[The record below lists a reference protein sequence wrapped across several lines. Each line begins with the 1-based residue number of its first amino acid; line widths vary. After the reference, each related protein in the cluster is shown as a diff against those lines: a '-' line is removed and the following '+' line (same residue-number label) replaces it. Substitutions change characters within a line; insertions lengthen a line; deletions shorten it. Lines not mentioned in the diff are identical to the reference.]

1 MTSWCRQCIDFLA
14 DLLTVFERLQ
24 TKTGALFATQES
36 VLTDAFHEGRVE
48 SRPRVDIQGNRKSG
62 IMGRAFRGKCQLL
75 MSAVAAAFLARA
87 TAFAQ
92 PARRFVDGTS
102 IASEIAEI
110 ESQGN
115 SRSFKSLALHDP
127 VVAIIN
133 ERGFACSGVLI
144 HRRAVLTAR
153 HCRGGRFVMFGAN
166 IHEQRRTLRVVGFR
180 EAPVRA
186 IDMAIMILEGDA
198 PVEPYSLGRA
208 IGPPRDVRVVG
219 FGCETPGSCDGA
231 GQRTYFDARVSS
243 AYWGCEPSRAAAL
256 NCLPSSE
263 MVLPRSIGV
272 DTCTGDSGGAVL
284 ERMANGW
291 HLIAITSRGVRD
303 AVLLCG
309 DGGVYVRVQP
319 QLGWIEKELEKL
331 SE

>member
-1 MTSWCRQCIDFLA
+1 
-14 DLLTVFERLQ
+14 V
-24 TKTGALFATQES
+24 
-36 VLTDAFHEGRVE
+36 
-48 SRPRVDIQGNRKSG
+48 
-62 IMGRAFRGKCQLL
+62 
-75 MSAVAAAFLARA
+75 SAVAAAFLAST

-92 PARRFVDGTS
+92 PTRRVIDGTA
-102 IASEIAEI
+102 IASEITKIQSKEI
-110 ESQGN
+110 SKNFG
-115 SRSFKSLALHDP
+115 SLPLHDA

-133 ERGFACSGVLI
+133 DRGFACSGVLI

-166 IHEQRRTLRVVGFR
+166 THEQRRTLRVVGFR
-180 EAPVRA
+180 GAPFRA

-198 PVEPYSLGRA
+198 PVEPYPLHRA
-208 IGPPRDVRVVG
+208 VGPPQEVRVVG
-219 FGCETPGSCDGA
+219 FGCETPGGCDGA
-231 GQRTYFDARVSS
+231 GHRTYFDARVPS
-243 AYWGCEPSRAAAL
+243 AYWGCEPSRAATL

-263 MVLPRSIGV
+263 MVLPRSIGA

-284 ERMANGW
+284 ERTPDGW
-291 HLIAITSRGVRD
+291 HVVAITSRGVRD

-331 SE
+331 SK